1 MAQQGE
7 LIEWNDERGFG
18 FIRPDNGGERLFVHI
33 SEIGRIA
40 TRPRVGDRMSYAV
53 GPGRDGKSAATRVSI
68 AGANPMKGRAP
79 ARGAETRAET
89 LAETRRSRHNRGR
102 AYIGLALLIMLLSG
116 WLAGSIPAVLVAL
129 YLVLGLASA
138 WLYHRDKQSAEAG
151 EWRTS
156 EAALHGFDLAF
167 GIIGGLLA
175 QQMFRHK
182 TAKPGFAAMTYVIA
196 AVHALWLAGFVSGRI
211 SVDALLA
218 LIPG

>member
-1 MAQQGE
+1 VA
-7 LIEWNDERGFG
+7 LN
-18 FIRPDNGGERLFVHI
+18 
-33 SEIGRIA
+33 
-40 TRPRVGDRMSYAV
+40 RVPKHSPKRHAPGMTEA
-53 GPGRDGKSAATRVSI
+53 GPI
-68 AGANPMKGRAP
+68 
-79 ARGAETRAET
+79 
-89 LAETRRSRHNRGR
+89 
-102 AYIGLALLIMLLSG
+102 LLIILLSG

-138 WLYHRDKQSAEAG
+138 WLYYRDKQSAEAG

-156 EAALHGFDLAF
+156 EATLHGFDLAF

-182 TAKPGFAAMTYVIA
+182 TAKLGFAAMTYVIA

-211 SVDALLA
+211 SLDALAA

>member
-18 FIRPDNGGERLFVHI
+18 FIRPDDGGPRLFVHI
-33 SEIGRIA
+33 SQIGRIA
-40 TRPRVGDRMSYAV
+40 TRPRVGDRMSYAI
-53 GPGRDGKSAATRVSI
+53 GPGRDGKAAATRVSI
-68 AGANPMKGRAP
+68 AGANPFKGRAL
-79 ARGAETRAET
+79 ARGVDVVAP
-89 LAETRRSRHNRGR
+89 RHHPIR
-102 AYIGLALLIMLLSG
+102 AYISLALLAMLAFG
-116 WLAGSIPAVLVAL
+116 WLAGSIPPVLVAL

-138 WLYHRDKQSAEAG
+138 WLYYADKQSAEAR

-156 EAALHGFDLAF
+156 EATLHGLDLAF

-175 QQMFRHK
+175 QQIFRHK

-196 AVHALWLAGFVSGRI
+196 GVHALWLAGFVSGRI
-211 SVDALLA
+211 SFGALAA